1 MPNEQS
7 SGPVHRA
14 LWFVENR
21 LSDEMSLNGIA
32 DVVGVSPQH
41 LARAFGAATGRS
53 LMAYARGRR
62 LTEAVRCLADGD
74 ASILAV
80 ALDHGYGSHGAFTR
94 AFRDEFGVTPDAFR
108 RNPAQYALRLTE
120 PVQMDKS
127 KLIDLDPPRFEN
139 GERLCI
145 AGFAA
150 RYSFEASE
158 GIPDQWRRFG
168 PHVGHVPGQ
177 LTPETYGVS
186 YNFDDA
192 GTIAYLAGVRVRDFS
207 AIPGEFATIVIEPRR
222 YAVFKHSG
230 HVIGLHRSHYTIM
243 NDWAPKSDFV
253 IASVPNFELYHRDF
267 DPETGLGTIEIW
279 MPLDDEGARSPRWAP

>member
-1 MPNEQS
+1 MPNERS
-7 SGPVHRA
+7 SSPVQRA
-14 LWFVENR
+14 LWFVESR
-21 LSDEMSLNGIA
+21 LSDELTLHGVA
-32 DVVGVSPQH
+32 EVVCVSPHH

-53 LMAYARGRR
+53 LMNYARGRR
-62 LTEAVRCLADGD
+62 LTEAVRRLVDGD

-80 ALDHGYGSHGAFTR
+80 AIDHGYGSHGAFTR
-94 AFRDEFGVTPDAFR
+94 AFRDEFGVTPEAFR

-145 AGFAA
+145 AGFGA

-168 PHVGHVPGQ
+168 PHIGHVPGQ
-177 LTPETYGVS
+177 LTPQTYGVAF
-186 YNFDDA
+186 NFDDA
-192 GTIAYLAGVRVRDFS
+192 GTFTYVAGVRVRDFS
-207 AIPGEFATIVIEPRR
+207 EIPGEFATVVIAPRR

-230 HVIGLHRSHYTIM
+230 HVIGLHRSHYTIL
-243 NDWAPKSDFV
+243 NDWAPKNELA
-253 IASVPNFELYHRDF
+253 IASAPNFELYHQDF
-267 DPETGLGTIEIW
+267 DPVTGLGTIEIW
-279 MPLDDEGARSPRWAP
+279 MPLDG

>member
-1 MPNEQS
+1 MPNERS
-7 SGPVHRA
+7 SSPVQRA
-14 LWFVENR
+14 LWFVESR
-21 LSDEMSLNGIA
+21 LSDELTLQGVA
-32 DVVGVSPQH
+32 EDVCVSPHH

-53 LMAYARGRR
+53 LMNYARGRR
-62 LTEAVRCLADGD
+62 LTEAVRRLVDSD

-80 ALDHGYGSHGAFTR
+80 AIDHGYGSHGAFTR
-94 AFRDEFGVTPDAFR
+94 AFRDEFGVTPEAFR

-145 AGFAA
+145 AGFGA

-168 PHVGHVPGQ
+168 PHIGHVPGQ
-177 LTPETYGVS
+177 LTPQTYGVAF
-186 YNFDDA
+186 NFDDA
-192 GTIAYLAGVRVRDFS
+192 GTFTYVAGVRVPDFS
-207 AIPGEFATIVIEPRR
+207 EIPGEFATVVIEPRR

-243 NDWAPKSDFV
+243 NDWAPKNELA
-253 IASVPNFELYHRDF
+253 IASAPNFELYHQDF
-267 DPETGLGTIEIW
+267 DP
-279 MPLDDEGARSPRWAP
+279 

>member
-1 MPNEQS
+1 MPNERS
-7 SGPVHRA
+7 SGPVQRA
-14 LWFVENR
+14 LWFIENR
-21 LSDEMSLNGIA
+21 LSDEMSLHGVA
-32 DVVGVSPQH
+32 EDVGVSPHH

-62 LTEAVRCLADGD
+62 LTEAVRRLVDGE

-94 AFRDEFGVTPDAFR
+94 AFRDEFGVTPEAFR
-108 RNPAQYALRLTE
+108 RNPAQYALSLTE

-145 AGFAA
+145 AGLGA

-168 PHVGHVPGQ
+168 PHIGHVPGQ
-177 LTPETYGVS
+177 LTPQTYGVAF
-186 YNFDDA
+186 NFDDA
-192 GTIAYLAGVRVRDFS
+192 GTFTYLAGVRVRDFS
-207 AIPGEFATIVIEPRR
+207 ETPGEFATVVIEPRR
-222 YAVFKHSG
+222 YAVFKHKG

-243 NDWAPKSDFV
+243 NDWAPKNEHA
-253 IASVPNFELYHRDF
+253 IARRRTSSC
-267 DPETGLGTIEIW
+267 TIKISTPGRVSER
-279 MPLDDEGARSPRWAP
+279 LRSGCRWTTKDALASPGVR

>member
-1 MPNEQS
+1 MPDERS
-7 SGPVHRA
+7 SGPVQRA

-21 LSDEMSLNGIA
+21 LSDEMSLNGVAA
-32 DVVGVSPQH
+32 DVGVSPQH

-53 LMAYARGRR
+53 LMNYARGRR
-62 LTEAVRCLADGD
+62 LTEAVRRLVDGD

-80 ALDHGYGSHGAFTR
+80 ALDHGYASHGAFTR
-94 AFRDEFGVTPDAFR
+94 AFRDVFGVTPEAFR

-127 KLIDLDPPRFEN
+127 KLIDLNPPRFEN

-145 AGFAA
+145 AGLGA

-168 PHVGHVPGQ
+168 PHIGHVPRQ
-177 LTPETYGVS
+177 LTPQTYGVAF
-186 YNFDDA
+186 NFDDA
-192 GTIAYLAGVRVRDFS
+192 GTFTYVAGVRVRDFS
-207 AIPGEFATIVIEPRR
+207 ETPGEFATVVIEPRR
-222 YAVFKHSG
+222 YAVFNHKG

-243 NDWAPKSDFV
+243 NDWAPKNELA
-253 IASVPNFELYHRDF
+253 IAAAPNFELYHPDF
-267 DPETGLGTIEIW
+267 DPVTGLGTIEIW
-279 MPLDDEGARSPRWAP
+279 MPLDK

>member
-1 MPNEQS
+1 MPNERS
-7 SGPVHRA
+7 SNPVQRA

-21 LSDEMSLNGIA
+21 LSDELTLHGVA
-32 DVVGVSPQH
+32 EDVGVSPHH

-53 LMAYARGRR
+53 LMNYGRGRR
-62 LTEAVRCLADGD
+62 LTEAVRRLVDGD

-80 ALDHGYGSHGAFTR
+80 AIDHGYGSHGAFTR
-94 AFRDEFGVTPDAFR
+94 AFRDEFGVTPEAFR

-145 AGFAA
+145 AGFGA

-168 PHVGHVPGQ
+168 PHIGHVPGQ
-177 LTPETYGVS
+177 LTPQTYGVAF
-186 YNFDDA
+186 NFDDA
-192 GTIAYLAGVRVRDFS
+192 GTFTYVAGVRVPDFS
-207 AIPGEFATIVIEPRR
+207 EIPGEFATVVIEPRR

-243 NDWAPKSDFV
+243 NDWAPKNELA
-253 IASVPNFELYHRDF
+253 IASAPNFELYHQDF
-267 DPETGLGTIEIW
+267 DPVTGLGTIEIW
-279 MPLDDEGARSPRWAP
+279 MPLDG

>member
-1 MPNEQS
+1 MPNERS
-7 SGPVHRA
+7 SSPVQRA

-21 LSDEMSLNGIA
+21 LSDELSLQGVA
-32 DVVGVSPQH
+32 DDVGVSPHH

-62 LTEAVRCLADGD
+62 LTQAVRRLVDGD

-94 AFRDEFGVTPDAFR
+94 AFRDEFGVTPEAFR
-108 RNPAQYALRLTE
+108 RNPAQYALSLTE
-120 PVQMDKS
+120 PLQMDKS

-145 AGFAA
+145 AGFGA

-168 PHVGHVPGQ
+168 PHIGQ
-177 LTPETYGVS
+177 VAGQSAPEAYGVS
-186 YNFDDA
+186 FNFDDA
-192 GTIAYLAGVRVRDFS
+192 GTFAYIAGVRVRDFS
-207 AIPGEFATIVIEPRR
+207 ETPGEFATVVIEPRR
-222 YAVFKHSG
+222 YAVFKHNG

-243 NDWAPKSDFV
+243 NEWAPKNKFA
-253 IASVPNFELYHRDF
+253 IASAPNFELYHRDF
-267 DPETGLGTIEIW
+267 DPVTGLGTVEIW
-279 MPLDDEGARSPRWAP
+279 MPLDG

>member
-1 MPNEQS
+1 MPNERS
-7 SGPVHRA
+7 SGPVQRA

-32 DVVGVSPQH
+32 DVVGVSPHH

-53 LMAYARGRR
+53 LMNYARGRR
-62 LTEAVRCLADGD
+62 LTEAVRRLVDGD

-94 AFRDEFGVTPDAFR
+94 AFRDEFGVTPEAFR

-139 GERLCI
+139 GERLSI
-145 AGFAA
+145 AGFGA

-177 LTPETYGVS
+177 LTPQAYGVS
-186 YNFDDA
+186 FNFDDA
-192 GTIAYLAGVRVRDFS
+192 GTFTYVAGVRVRDFS
-207 AIPGEFATIVIEPRR
+207 EIPGEFATVVIEPRR
-222 YAVFKHSG
+222 YAVFKHNG
-230 HVIGLHRSHYTIM
+230 HVIGLHRSNYTIM
-243 NDWAPKSDFV
+243 NDWAPQNELA
-253 IASVPNFELYHRDF
+253 IPPAPNFELYHQDF
-267 DPETGLGTIEIW
+267 DPVTGLGTIEIW
-279 MPLDDEGARSPRWAP
+279 MPLDG

>member
-1 MPNEQS
+1 MPNERS
-7 SGPVHRA
+7 SGPVQRA

-32 DVVGVSPQH
+32 DVIGVSPQH

-53 LMAYARGRR
+53 LRNYARGRR
-62 LTEAVRCLADGD
+62 LTEAVRRLVDGET
-74 ASILAV
+74 SILAV

-94 AFRDEFGVTPDAFR
+94 AFRDEFGVTPEAFR

-139 GERLCI
+139 GERLSI
-145 AGFAA
+145 AGFGA
-150 RYSFEASE
+150 RYSFEARE

-168 PHVGHVPGQ
+168 THIGHVPGQ
-177 LTPETYGVS
+177 LTPQTYGVAF
-186 YNFDDA
+186 NFDDA
-192 GTIAYLAGVRVRDFS
+192 GTFTYVAGVRVRDFS
-207 AIPGEFATIVIEPRR
+207 EIPGEFATVVIEPRR
-222 YAVFKHSG
+222 YAVFKHNG

-243 NDWAPKSDFV
+243 NDWAPKNEFA
-253 IASVPNFELYHRDF
+253 IASAPNFELYHRDF
-267 DPETGLGTIEIW
+267 DPVTGLGTIEIW
-279 MPLDDEGARSPRWAP
+279 MPLDD

>member
-1 MPNEQS
+1 MPNERS
-7 SGPVHRA
+7 SGPVQRA

-21 LSDEMSLNGIA
+21 LSDEMSLNGVAA
-32 DVVGVSPQH
+32 DVGVSPQH

-53 LMAYARGRR
+53 LMNYARGRR
-62 LTEAVRCLADGD
+62 LTEAVRRLVDGD

-94 AFRDEFGVTPDAFR
+94 AFRDEFGVTPEAFR

-120 PVQMDKS
+120 PAQMDKS

-139 GERLCI
+139 GERLCV
-145 AGFAA
+145 AGFGA

-168 PHVGHVPGQ
+168 PHIGHVPGQ
-177 LTPETYGVS
+177 LTPQTYGVAF
-186 YNFDDA
+186 NFDDS
-192 GTIAYLAGVRVRDFS
+192 GTFTYVAGVRVRDFS
-207 AIPGEFATIVIEPRR
+207 EIPGEFAAVVIEPRR
-222 YAVFKHSG
+222 YAVFRHNG

-243 NDWAPKSDFV
+243 NDWAPKNELA
-253 IASVPNFELYHRDF
+253 IASAPNFELYHQDF
-267 DPETGLGTIEIW
+267 DPVTGLGTIEIW
-279 MPLDDEGARSPRWAP
+279 MPLDG

>member
-1 MPNEQS
+1 MPNERS
-7 SGPVHRA
+7 SSPVQRA
-14 LWFVENR
+14 LWFVESR
-21 LSDEMSLNGIA
+21 LSDELTLQGVA
-32 DVVGVSPQH
+32 EDVCVSPHH

-53 LMAYARGRR
+53 LMNYARGRR
-62 LTEAVRCLADGD
+62 LTEAVRRLVDGD

-80 ALDHGYGSHGAFTR
+80 AIDHGYGSHGAFTR
-94 AFRDEFGVTPDAFR
+94 AFRDEFGVTPEAFR

-145 AGFAA
+145 AGFCA

-168 PHVGHVPGQ
+168 PHIGHVPGQ
-177 LTPETYGVS
+177 LTPQTYGVAF
-186 YNFDDA
+186 NFDDA
-192 GTIAYLAGVRVRDFS
+192 GTFTYVAGVRVPDFS
-207 AIPGEFATIVIEPRR
+207 EIPGEFATVVIEPRR

-243 NDWAPKSDFV
+243 NDWGPKNKLA
-253 IASVPNFELYHRDF
+253 IASAPNFELYHQDF
-267 DPETGLGTIEIW
+267 DPVTGLGTIEIW
-279 MPLDDEGARSPRWAP
+279 MPLDG

>member
-1 MPNEQS
+1 MPNEPS
-7 SGPVHRA
+7 SGPVQRA
-14 LWFVENR
+14 LWLVENR

-53 LMAYARGRR
+53 LMNYARGRR
-62 LTEAVRCLADGD
+62 LTEAVRRLMDGD

-94 AFRDEFGVTPDAFR
+94 AFRDEFGVTPEAFR
-108 RNPAQYALRLTE
+108 QNPEQYALRLTE

-139 GERLCI
+139 GERLSI
-145 AGFAA
+145 AGLGA

-168 PHVGHVPGQ
+168 PHIGHVPGQ
-177 LTPETYGVS
+177 LTPQTYGVS
-186 YNFDDA
+186 FNFDEA
-192 GTIAYLAGVRVRDFS
+192 GTFTYVAGVRVRDFS
-207 AIPGEFATIVIEPRR
+207 EIPGEFATVVIEPRR
-222 YAVFKHSG
+222 YAVFKHNG

-243 NDWAPKSDFV
+243 NDWAPKNEFA
-253 IASVPNFELYHRDF
+253 IASAANFELYHQDF
-267 DPETGLGTIEIW
+267 DPVSGLGTIEIW
-279 MPLDDEGARSPRWAP
+279 MPLDD